1 MRRYLSYRL
10 DPRSWVKP
18 LSKDP
23 ARPLSPLRSDQVDVV
38 YTWVDGA
45 DPAWRARYEAHAGG
59 RLSEVDFSRRFASS
73 GEILFSLRTLQRFF
87 PEARRVFIV
96 TDDQTLDL
104 GGLPQALQAKITF
117 VSHRQII
124 DPSYVDLPTFNSTVI
139 TSFLWRIPELSEC
152 FLYLNDDLFLGDRL
166 ERRHLVSPQG
176 LAYSYLR
183 PWNTARMAR
192 ELTTPS
198 NTNPWE
204 LYPINARE
212 CFLSAYDTEPNLAGL
227 HTACLLHRSACEAA
241 FQLFAE
247 QWRGTYYSEKV
258 RGPRSL
264 AFGLLANWV
273 GIRNG
278 YQQPIHRGLI
288 SRRTRWFLNLDAP
301 TVDALL
307 REKPLFFCVNQA
319 KDPELFIGLMERYL
333 AGIE

>member
-1 MRRYLSYRL
+1 MRRYLLYRL
-10 DPRSWVKP
+10 NPRSWVKP
-18 LSKDP
+18 MRKDP

-45 DPAWRARYEAHAGG
+45 DPAWRAKYEAHAGG
-59 RLSEVDFSRRFASS
+59 RLSEVDFSRRFASA

-96 TDDQTLDL
+96 TDDQTFDL
-104 GGLPQALQAKITF
+104 GGLPPALRAKITF
-117 VSHRQII
+117 VFHRQII

-183 PWNTARMAR
+183 PWSTARMAR
-192 ELTTPS
+192 EVTTQS
-198 NTNPWE
+198 SSNPWE
-204 LYPINARE
+204 LHPINARE
-212 CFLSAYDTEPNLAGL
+212 CFLAAFGTEPNLVSL

-241 FQLFAE
+241 FRLFAE
-247 QWRGTYYSEKV
+247 QWRHTYYGERV
-258 RGPRSL
+258 RGPQSL

-273 GIRNG
+273 GIRSG
-278 YQQPIHRGLI
+278 YQQPIDRALL
-288 SRRTRWFLNLDAP
+288 SRRTRWFLNLEEP
-301 TVDALL
+301 VVDGLL
-307 REKPLFFCVNQA
+307 RERPLFFCVNQV
-319 KDPELFIGLMERYL
+319 KDPELFVALMERYL
-333 AGIE
+333 EGLE